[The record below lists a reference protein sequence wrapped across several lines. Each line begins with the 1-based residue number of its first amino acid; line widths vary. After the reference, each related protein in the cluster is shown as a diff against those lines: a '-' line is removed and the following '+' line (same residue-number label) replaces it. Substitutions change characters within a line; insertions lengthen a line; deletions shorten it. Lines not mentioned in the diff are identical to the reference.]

1 MTFRIKIVLA
11 LILLGAI
18 AVFFF
23 RPNNAL
29 PMAILRFDGYRIDT
43 NQTKKASFTLTNPAP
58 IAVDYTV
65 MKESGRSNSFVI
77 DGTLRNG
84 HVLSLQVP
92 VSQTP
97 ARLLVHC
104 RRQGRF
110 REHLADFRNMIGLRP
125 ATQSAEYTLISEPFR
140 E

>member
-1 MTFRIKIVLA
+1 MTLRVKTVLA
-11 LILLGAI
+11 LILVGAI
-18 AVFFF
+18 IVFFL
-23 RPNNAL
+23 RPNNAQ
-29 PMAILRFDGYRIDT
+29 PRAILLFEGYRIGT

-58 IAVDYTV
+58 VAVDYTAI
-65 MKESGRSNSFVI
+65 KESGRSNSFVI

-84 HVLSLQVP
+84 HVISLQVP

-97 ARLLVHC
+97 ARLFVHC
-104 RRQGRF
+104 RRQGRL
-110 REHLADFRNMIGLRP
+110 REHLADVRNMIGLRP